1 MSLSAAYFNDLYANA
16 ADPWGLATRRYE
28 ARKYAITLAS
38 LPRERYRR
46 VFEPGCSIGVLTRML
61 ATRADTVLATDISEV
76 ALATAAQDGIP
87 SNVTFALADAPH
99 EWPAGSFD
107 LIMFSELGY
116 YFDQAT
122 LDEFVQCVL
131 ASLESDG
138 HLVAVHWRIPV
149 ADYPSDAER
158 VHATLAASPL
168 ARLARYAD
176 SHFLLE
182 IYGQEAEAKLV
193 GPDEEEQ

>member
-16 ADPWGLATRRYE
+16 PDPWGLSTRRYE

-46 VFEPGCSIGVLTRML
+46 AFEPGCSIGVLTRML
-61 ATRADTVLATDISEV
+61 ATRANTVVATDISEV
-76 ALATAAQDGIP
+76 VLATAVQGGAP
-87 SNVTFALADAPH
+87 SNVTFQLGDAPH

-122 LDEFVQCVL
+122 LDEFVLRTL

-138 HLVAVHWRIPV
+138 HLVAVHWRTPV
-149 ADYPSDAER
+149 AEYPADAER

-168 ARLARYAD
+168 DRLARYAD
-176 SHFLLE
+176 AHFLLE
-182 IYGQEAEAKLV
+182 IYGHGAEAKLI